1 MHVFLC
7 IALIACSR
15 LTCACCRP
23 SDSPVAGAVN
33 AGHPHSRAG
42 RPSVNPDAGAFVLL
56 RHPQPARSIHTCW
69 LALRICWLVFVHP
82 SIHAHVGWPG
92 DSPVA
97 SASDSR
103 RSQITRRSQT
113 SPMPT
118 SFLST
123 FSLCTWSR
131 AMSLTRRMH

>member
-1 MHVFLC
+1 VTVLLRAREVRKVHACFLC
-7 IALIACSR
+7 IALIACIH

-56 RHPQPARSIHTCW
+56 RHPQPARSIHTRW
-69 LALRICWLVFVHP
+69 LALCIPSTHVGWHCAFHPHTLVGIVHP

-97 SASDSR
+97 SASVSR
-103 RSQITRRSQT
+103 RSQIT
-113 SPMPT
+113 
-118 SFLST
+118 
-123 FSLCTWSR
+123 
-131 AMSLTRRMH
+131 